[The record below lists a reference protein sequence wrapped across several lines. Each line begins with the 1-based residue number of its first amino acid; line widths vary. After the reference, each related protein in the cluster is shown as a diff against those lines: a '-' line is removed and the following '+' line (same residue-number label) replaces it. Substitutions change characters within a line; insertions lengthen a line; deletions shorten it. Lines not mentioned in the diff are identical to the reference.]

1 MTSIQMNYW
10 AWADEQRRRRGK
22 GPLFYSCFLRFYG
35 TWIGMAFGTFGFF
48 FLFLFFP
55 CLRYDAHS
63 SGKEG
68 GIHSFGS
75 RRNRLGHSNGKRT
88 HSHSRPAGLGR
99 ANSDSGKAF
108 GLRERAIWACHAW
121 PGTAAS
127 YGTARPYVE
136 IQRVNNGIWLPRH

>member
-1 MTSIQMNYW
+1 MTSIQMNYR

-22 GPLFYSCFLRFYG
+22 GPLFYYCFLRFYG
-35 TWIGMAFGTFGFF
+35 IRIGMAFGPFGFS
-48 FLFLFFP
+48 FLFFP

-63 SGKEG
+63 SRKEG

-75 RRNRLGHSNGKRT
+75 RGKRLGHSNGKRT
-88 HSHSRPAGLGR
+88 LSHSQPAGLGR

-108 GLRERAIWACHAW
+108 GLQEQAIWAWHAW

-136 IQRVNNGIWLPRH
+136 IQRVNNGIWLPHR